1 MKIFKYFFEAII
13 IYFLFFLSRIIGLE
27 QSRKFFSR
35 FFITLGPIIRS
46 NKIIIKNLKI
56 AKIKSISEN
65 KFCKEVWRSYGFFFA
80 EFFYL
85 NFFRKKSEHIEYK
98 GLDILRDI
106 NKNNK
111 KVIFVSGHF
120 ANFELMSME
129 IDKLGINL
137 ATIYRPLNNI
147 FLNPL
152 MEYLRKKYVCK
163 NQIKKGVG
171 GLKKIFKYLESNFSI
186 ALMIDQRLSE
196 GKKFK
201 FFESDAY
208 TTTLPYQLSKKFEID
223 IVFIELKRESKNK
236 FLMTIND
243 PISSMGKSENQ
254 VCEEL
259 NRILAAF

>member
-1 MKIFKYFFEAII
+1 
-13 IYFLFFLSRIIGLE
+13 
-27 QSRKFFSR
+27 
-35 FFITLGPIIRS
+35 
-46 NKIIIKNLKI
+46 
-56 AKIKSISEN
+56 
-65 KFCKEVWRSYGFFFA
+65 
-80 EFFYL
+80 
-85 NFFRKKSEHIEYK
+85 
-98 GLDILRDI
+98 
-106 NKNNK
+106 
-111 KVIFVSGHF
+111 
-120 ANFELMSME
+120 MSME

-259 NRILAAF
+259 NRILEKTIQKNPSDWIWTHNRWK